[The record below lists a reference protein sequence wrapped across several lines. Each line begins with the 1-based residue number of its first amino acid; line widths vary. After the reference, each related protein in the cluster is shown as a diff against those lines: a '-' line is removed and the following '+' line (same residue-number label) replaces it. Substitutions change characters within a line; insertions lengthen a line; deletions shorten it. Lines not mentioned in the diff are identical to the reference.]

1 MIRASFAIAALVAG
15 LGAGFVAAPI
25 AAANTGPYKN
35 CTAAH
40 ADGRYDI
47 PQGDPDYV
55 ASQDRDG
62 DGYAC
67 ES

>member
-1 MIRASFAIAALVAG
+1 MFIRVIVASVA
-15 LGAGFVAAPI
+15 VAAAAVGI
-25 AAANTGPYKN
+25 APAASAAGPYKN

-40 ADGRYDI
+40 ADGRYDT

-55 ASQDRDG
+55 PSQDRDG
-62 DGYAC
+62 DGVAC

>member
-1 MIRASFAIAALVAG
+1 MFVRILIAVVAIAAVSLGVAP
-15 LGAGFVAAPI
+15 AAS
-25 AAANTGPYKN
+25 ATGPYKN

-47 PQGDPDYV
+47 PQGDSDYV
-55 ASQDRDG
+55 PSQDRDG
-62 DGYAC
+62 DGIAC

>member
-1 MIRASFAIAALVAG
+1 VFVRVVIASAAVVACAVG
-15 LGAGFVAAPI
+15 VAP
-25 AAANTGPYKN
+25 AASAAGPYKN

-47 PQGDPDYV
+47 PEGDPDYV

-62 DGYAC
+62 DGVAC